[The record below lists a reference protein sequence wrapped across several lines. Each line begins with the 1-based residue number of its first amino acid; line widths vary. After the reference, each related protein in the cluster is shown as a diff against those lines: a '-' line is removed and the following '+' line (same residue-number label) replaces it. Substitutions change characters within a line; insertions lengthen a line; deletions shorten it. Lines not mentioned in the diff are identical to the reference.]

1 MFESS
6 NGNFDIK
13 KEHIN
18 GNGEYVIT
26 AGLSNNG
33 ILGKTDIKAKIFEP
47 KTITIDMFGC
57 AFYRQFQYKM
67 VTHARVFSLKP
78 SFEITDK
85 QGMFLS
91 CSLNF
96 LRFLFGYEN
105 MCSWEK
111 IKNHKIKLPITA
123 SGEIDFDFMES
134 FIAELEAERV
144 RELEAY
150 LKASGLSDTTL
161 SPDEKSALNT
171 WNSRIWQEFKFKD
184 IFNNIKQG
192 RRVKKDDQI
201 DGDIPFIM
209 SGITNTGFVKN
220 ISNPIEIYPKNSI
233 TIDIFGNTFYRNYVY
248 GAGDDTGI
256 YWNDMKDYSKLVM
269 LFFTTSMAKS
279 VYGKFDFGKKL
290 RSSQSLDFTMK
301 LPITAS
307 GEIDFDFME
316 NFIKAIQKLIIKDL
330 VIWSQKKI
338 EATKQVVGL

>member
-1 MFESS
+1 MFKSS

-111 IKNHKIKLPITA
+111 IKNHKIQLPITA
-123 SGEIDFDFMES
+123 SGEMDFDFMES

-150 LKASGLSDTTL
+150 LKAADLADTTL
-161 SPDEKSALNT
+161 SADEQNALNT
-171 WNSRIWQEFKFKD
+171 LNSKIWQEFKFKD

-192 RRVKKDDQI
+192 RRLKKDDQI

-269 LFFTTSMAKS
+269 LFFATSMAKS

-301 LPITAS
+301 LPITTN

-316 NFIKAIQKLIIKDL
+316 SFIKAIQKECIKGVDSYL
-330 VIWSQKKI
+330 SKNIATTKEVINN
-338 EATKQVVGL
+338 

>member
-1 MFESS
+1 MFESQ
-6 NGNFDIK
+6 NGDFDIQQIHLNDK
-13 KEHIN
+13 
-18 GNGEYVIT
+18 GEFVVSS
-26 AGLSNNG
+26 GDNNCG
-33 ILGKTDIKAKIFEP
+33 IIGKTDIDAKIIKEN
-47 KTITIDMFGC
+47 TITIDMFGSVY
-57 AFYRQFQYKM
+57 FRDFKFKM
-67 VTHARVFSLKP
+67 VTHARVFALHFLERELTREQGLFIVSQLFYLKAKF
-78 SFEITDK
+78 SY
-85 QGMFLS
+85 S
-91 CSLNF
+91 
-96 LRFLFGYEN
+96 N
-105 MCSWEK
+105 MASWKKVKDIK
-111 IKNHKIKLPITA
+111 ISLPIN
-123 SGEIDFDFMES
+123 ENEQIDFDFMES

-150 LKASGLSDTTL
+150 LKAADLADTTL
-161 SPDEKSALNT
+161 SADEQNALNT
-171 WNSRIWQEFKFKD
+171 LNSKIWQEFKFKD

-256 YWNDMKDYSKLVM
+256 YWNDMKDYSNLVM
-269 LFFTTSMAKS
+269 LFFATSMAKS

-301 LPITAS
+301 LPITAN

-316 NFIKAIQKLIIKDL
+316 SFISGVQKTSIKGVIGLKDKIIEQTKKAI
-330 VIWSQKKI
+330 
-338 EATKQVVGL
+338 